1 MLFVYF
7 YTCLLF
13 VVLERRAVPNDS
25 SVTSAANTD
34 IVTSSNLP
42 YTMATSTT
50 SHPSSNPSLFAYRS
64 TLTAGSTVRQRALAE
79 TNTNSL
85 FITTERLKS
94 NISSAM
100 RPARQPLTAV
110 ATATT
115 TAATTTISSASI
127 SSQQPQRNT
136 SQSTR
141 PRLQQDKLTNS
152 KGINNMLIILKL
164 VQKRTYRV

>member
-1 MLFVYF
+1 LFI
-7 YTCLLF
+7 
-13 VVLERRAVPNDS
+13 VLERRTAHHDS
-25 SVTSAANTD
+25 SLTAPTHIIDLTIPSNSAPN
-34 IVTSSNLP
+34 
-42 YTMATSTT
+42 MAMSTT

-152 KGINNMLIILKL
+152 KGINNMLILLKL